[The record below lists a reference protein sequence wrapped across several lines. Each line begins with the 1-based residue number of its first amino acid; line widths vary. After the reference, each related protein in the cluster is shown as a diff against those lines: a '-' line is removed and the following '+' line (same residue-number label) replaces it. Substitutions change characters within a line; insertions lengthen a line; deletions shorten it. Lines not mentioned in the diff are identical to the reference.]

1 LSTPDAAPEGQGNE
15 PQSPQAGEPERSG
28 AAPVQSAADLLAL
41 GDEALLEALQRQTF
55 GFFWEGAHEASGLAR
70 DRHPY
75 TAARTELVATGGSG
89 FGLMAMLVAVERGW
103 VSRSAALERLNRAT
117 PLLARARTHHGALPH
132 FLDGRSGE
140 TIPFMP
146 RDDGGDLVETAFLCM
161 GLLCVRQYFN
171 GMDLAEVR
179 LRECIEALY
188 ERVEWDWYGQGGS
201 QVLYWHWSPTCG
213 WSLDHRIRGW
223 NECLVTY
230 VLAAGSKRHA
240 IDPELYHHGFA
251 SGPEFR
257 NGGHYYGIELPL
269 GPSYGGP
276 LFFAHYSFCG
286 LDPRGLSDRY
296 ADYWRQNVNHVRIN
310 QQHCIANPHGFAGY
324 GADCWGLTASDD
336 PGGYEAHSPTVDNG
350 TLTPTAALSSFAYAP
365 AECLR
370 TLRHFLANE
379 GDALWRR
386 FGFVDAFSPARRWYA
401 DSFLAIDQGPIVVMV
416 ENYRTGLLW
425 RLFMSAPE
433 VQRGL
438 ALLGFRSSSPA
449 DTL

>member
-1 LSTPDAAPEGQGNE
+1 MSTSDAAPRKHGNE
-15 PQSPQAGEPERSG
+15 SPTRQAQSEHSG
-28 AAPVQSAADLLAL
+28 GASRLRAADLSAL

-55 GFFWEGAHEASGLAR
+55 GFFWEGAHEPSGLAR

-75 TAARTELVATGGSG
+75 TAARADLVATGGSG

-103 VSRSAALERLNRAT
+103 IPRGAALERLTHAT
-117 PLLARARTHHGALPH
+117 QLLARARTHHGALPH
-132 FLDGRSGE
+132 FLDGRSGA

-161 GLLCVRQYFN
+161 GLLCVRQYF
-171 GMDLAEVR
+171 VR
-179 LRECIEALY
+179 ADAIEAALRERIDALLA
-188 ERVEWDWYGQGGS
+188 RVEWDWYGREDR

-213 WSLDHRIRGW
+213 WALEHRIRGW
-223 NECLVTY
+223 NECLITY
-230 VLAAGSKRHA
+230 VLAAGASRHA
-240 IDPELYHHGFA
+240 IEPELYHRGFA

-257 NGGHYYGIELPL
+257 NGAHYYGIELPL
-269 GPSYGGP
+269 GPAFGGP

-296 ADYWRQNVNHVRIN
+296 ADYWRQNLHHMRIN
-310 QQHCIANPHGFAGY
+310 QQHCIVNPHHFPGY
-324 GADCWGLTASDD
+324 GSDCWGLTASDD

-350 TLTPTAALSSFAYAP
+350 TLSPTAALSSFPYAP

-370 TLRHFLANE
+370 ALRYFLATH
-379 GDALWRR
+379 GDALWGR
-386 FGFVDAFSPARRWYA
+386 FGFVDAFCPARGWYA
-401 DSFLAIDQGPIVVMV
+401 DSFLAIDQGPIIVMI
-416 ENYRTGLLW
+416 ENYRSGLLW

-438 ALLGFRSSSPA
+438 SLLGFQRSPPTEMA
-449 DTL
+449 

>member
-1 LSTPDAAPEGQGNE
+1 LSNPDAAPDSQHN
-15 PQSPQAGEPERSG
+15 ERSG
-28 AAPVQSAADLLAL
+28 EARALSASNLLDL

-55 GFFWEGAHEASGLAR
+55 GFFWEGAHQASGLAR

-75 TAARTELVATGGSG
+75 DAKRAELIATGGSG

-103 VSRSAALERLNRAT
+103 VTRRAALERLERAT
-117 PLLARARTHHGALPH
+117 LLLSRARTHHGALPH
-132 FLDGRSGE
+132 FLDGCSGE

-161 GLLCVRQYFN
+161 GLLCVRQYFD
-171 GMDLAEVR
+171 GTDLAEAH
-179 LRECIEALY
+179 LRERIDALY
-188 ERVEWDWYGQGGS
+188 ARVEWDWYAQGGH

-213 WSLDHRIRGW
+213 WALEHRIRGW

-230 VLAAGSKRHA
+230 VLAAGATRHA
-240 IDPELYHHGFA
+240 IDPELYHRGFA
-251 SGPEFR
+251 SGPQFL
-257 NGGHYYGIELPL
+257 NGGRYYGIELPL
-269 GPSYGGP
+269 GPPFGGP

-296 ADYWRQNVNHVRIN
+296 ADYWLQNVNHVRIN
-310 QQHCIANPHGFAGY
+310 RQHCIANPSRFAGY
-324 GADCWGLTASDD
+324 GSDCWGLTASDD

-365 AECLR
+365 QDCLR
-370 TLRHFLANE
+370 TLRHFLATE

-386 FGFVDAFSPARRWYA
+386 FGFVDAYSPTRRWYA

-416 ENYRTGLLW
+416 ENYRSGLLW

-438 ALLGFRSSSPA
+438 SRLGFRRTSPA
-449 DTL
+449 DMQ

>member
-1 LSTPDAAPEGQGNE
+1 MSKPDAAPEDQRN
-15 PQSPQAGEPERSG
+15 QRSG
-28 AAPVQSAADLLAL
+28 EARVQSAAEMLAL
-41 GDEALLEALQRQTF
+41 GDEALLGALQRQTF

-75 TAARTELVATGGSG
+75 GAARAQLVTTGGSG

-103 VSRSAALERLNRAT
+103 VTRGAALERLERAT
-117 PLLARARTHHGALPH
+117 QLLTRARTHHGALPH

-161 GLLCVRQYFN
+161 GLLCVRQYF
-171 GMDLAEVR
+171 GGTDLAEVR
-179 LRECIEALY
+179 LRERIDAIY
-188 ERVEWDWYGQGGS
+188 ARVEWDWYSQGGG

-213 WSLDHRIRGW
+213 WALAHRIRGW

-230 VLAAGSKRHA
+230 LLAAGAPRHA
-240 IDPELYHHGFA
+240 IDPQLYHRGFA
-251 SGPEFR
+251 SGPEFL
-257 NGGHYYGIELPL
+257 NGGRYYDIELPL
-269 GPSYGGP
+269 GPPFGGP

-296 ADYWRQNVNHVRIN
+296 ADYWQQNVNHVRIN
-310 QQHCIANPHGFAGY
+310 HQHCIANPNGFAGY

-336 PGGYEAHSPTVDNG
+336 PGGYEAHSPSVDNG
-350 TLTPTAALSSFAYAP
+350 TLAPTAALSSFAYAP

-370 TLRHFLANE
+370 TLRHFLATE
-379 GDALWRR
+379 GDTLWRR
-386 FGFVDAFSPARRWYA
+386 FGFVDAYSPTRRWHA
-401 DSFLAIDQGPIVVMV
+401 DSFLAIDQGPIVVMI
-416 ENYRTGLLW
+416 ENYRSGLLW

-438 ALLGFRSSSPA
+438 SLLGFRRTSPA
-449 DTL
+449 DMR